1 MLFNFRHVVRDV
13 VHLAQFVVFDLA
25 YQNLVETLPYQVCQ
39 QLAIGERE
47 VRGTRHGMEV
57 CLALLRVEWR
67 ANQFAVRQCN
77 PVILY
82 GFLESAH
89 VVFADLVA
97 KTSGAAVNLHG
108 NIAGE
113 NTEPGSNR
121 LIVDFNNFVYF
132 DEVVPGSQRPEL
144 VPPTLAGTIGNK
156 RSIRS
161 GIAAELLRVI
171 QVFTRSG
178 AIFHHPARSFV
189 EHAIQLVVA
198 QMEVAMGA
206 NAAGA
211 IRIQR
216 GGDVFQVR
224 VDLVNR
230 RSRYEESNTTVNVIA
245 VPSGRNHSAG

>member
-161 GIAAELLRVI
+161 GQRLTAVGFYSASHSPTMWLWCSIL
-171 QVFTRSG
+171 QVQFQKTFYKK
-178 AIFHHPARSFV
+178 IL
-189 EHAIQLVVA
+189 II
-198 QMEVAMGA
+198 MGLY
-206 NAAGA
+206 
-211 IRIQR
+211 IHFK
-216 GGDVFQVR
+216 V
-224 VDLVNR
+224 
-230 RSRYEESNTTVNVIA
+230 
-245 VPSGRNHSAG
+245 